1 MWSTV
6 KSFGMIKKAEVDI
19 FLELTCFFCDPM
31 DVDSLNSDSSAFSKS
46 SLNIWKFTVHV
57 LLKPALENFEHYFA
71 SVWDEYSCAVVSTFF
86 GIAFFGGLE
95 WKLTF
100 SSPVATTEFS
110 TFAGILSEPI
120 LARPWL
126 ITKLYRYSAEFMEPR
141 WKSIGGRPK
150 GQGRNITCYIQ
161 QER

>member
-1 MWSTV
+1 MGVS
-6 KSFGMIKKAEVDI
+6 S
-19 FLELTCFFCDPM
+19 DPGGKESPQNQT
-31 DVDSLNSDSSAFSKS
+31 DQRRIDSSIIDLHRTLPVSLILS
-46 SLNIWKFTVHV
+46 SFITTEQSSSSRK
-57 LLKPALENFEHYFA
+57 LKPYRFEVYPPD
-71 SVWDEYSCAVVSTFF
+71 SKYQKEEDRTRRKTWNS
-86 GIAFFGGLE
+86 
-95 WKLTF
+95 
-100 SSPVATTEFS
+100 
-110 TFAGILSEPI
+110 LSKRQGNHKGEPI